1 MRFGRTIAGSGIGAI
16 LALAAATATVWGADA
31 PPQKPTKAKICMGCH
46 PGAEPGNLRGEF
58 DSVAMKSQT
67 IQIRIDDVKEVV
79 KFDKKS
85 LKVLN
90 GSDPNDLEK
99 TLRAIKKGHQVRAE
113 FTEKDGVKTISL
125 LSIKPPLK
133 VAPEKLYKTGDV
145 EKLVALGPQKGN
157 YLLVDSRPPIRFA
170 EGSIPTAV
178 NIPYAEIRNSLDKFP
193 KDKNFLIVFFCQGP
207 TCALSPQS
215 ASYLESQGYTNVKVY
230 HDGYPE
236 WSKKHV
242 SVLTPKHLQKSWIE
256 KELSFIL
263 VDARPAKDAAKGFIQ
278 GAVNVPAASIDK
290 MIKSFPDPEKKPPI
304 IVYDARGEGAAEKVA
319 KKLLD
324 KGYAGVKVLT
334 GGFEGWKK
342 EGFAVA
348 SGKPA
353 TKIAWVPKPKPGS
366 CPVEEFEM
374 VGRQHPAD
382 YQIVDVRNKE
392 EVEET
397 GMITGAINI
406 PADEVATRFSELPKD
421 KKLIL
426 HCSTGARA
434 EMAYNVL
441 KEKGFNVRFLDATIA
456 NYEDGTFKITK

>member
-1 MRFGRTIAGSGIGAI
+1 MMKRAAVARGGVTLI
-16 LALAAATATVWGADA
+16 LALLVGAAPVLSADA
-31 PPQKPTKAKICMGCH
+31 LQKPTKAKLCMGCH

-67 IQIRIDDVKEVV
+67 IQIKIDDVKEVL

-90 GSDPNDLEK
+90 PSDPADLEK
-99 TLRAIKKGHQVRAE
+99 TLRGIKKGQQVRVE
-113 FTEKDGVKTISL
+113 YTEKDGMKSATL

-133 VAPEKLYKTGDV
+133 VAPEKLYKTWNV
-145 EKLVALGPQKGN
+145 EKLVAMGPEKGK
-157 YLLVDSRPPIRFA
+157 YFLVDSRPPIRFA

-178 NIPYAEIRNSLDKFP
+178 NIPYGEIKKSLDKFP
-193 KDKNFLIVFFCQGP
+193 KERDALIIFFCQGP

-215 ASYLESQGYTNVKVY
+215 ASFLESQGYTNVKVY

-242 SVLTPKHLQKSWIE
+242 SVITPTHLQKSWIE

-263 VDARPAKDAAKGFIQ
+263 IDARPAKVAAKGFIP
-278 GAVNVPAASIDK
+278 GAVGIPAAVIDK
-290 MIKSFPDPEKKPPI
+290 AIKSFPDPEKKPPI
-304 IVYDARGEGAAEKVA
+304 IVYDQKGGADAEKVA
-319 KKLLD
+319 KKLLAA
-324 KGYAGVKVLT
+324 GYAGTKVVT

-342 EGFAVA
+342 AGFTVA

-353 TKIAWVPKPKPGS
+353 TKVAWVPKPKPGS

-374 VGRQHPAD
+374 VGRTHPAD
-382 YQIVDVRNKE
+382 VQIVDVRNRE
-392 EVEET
+392 EVDET
-397 GMITGAINI
+397 GMIKGAINI
-406 PADEVATRFSELPKD
+406 PADEMATRYTELPKD

-434 EMAYNVL
+434 EMAYNIL
-441 KEKGFNVRFLDATIA
+441 KEKGFNVRFLNATIA